1 MPFPG
6 CPRTPCSTCKQHASP
21 GPGFQPRL
29 RPDAGGPG
37 LEAGRRR
44 VGFVP
49 GMGRKWATHDDNRK
63 GQPVK
68 LRGKEALIELVNI
81 GANSPN
87 GSYGGFGGFGGSSS
101 F

>member
-1 MPFPG
+1 
-6 CPRTPCSTCKQHASP
+6 
-21 GPGFQPRL
+21 
-29 RPDAGGPG
+29 
-37 LEAGRRR
+37 
-44 VGFVP
+44 
-49 GMGRKWATHDDNRK
+49 MGRKWATHDDDNRK

-87 GSYGGFGGFGGSSS
+87 GSYGGFGGSSS